1 MALQLID
8 LGNEVE
14 VVEIDTSKVPYT
26 FSVKL
31 TDKTYTFTVKYNEA
45 GSFFTVDLATS
56 DGEPLVYGD
65 IVRYGR
71 PLFGSVEDERFPLP
85 VIIPQCLTGEDIDT
99 APPSARTSITTG
111 SRPSFTP
118 FPECSTLSSRPARTA
133 PHTATSTS
141 PSTPARKPSPTRG
154 R

>member
-85 VIIPQCLTGEDIDT
+85 VIINAGYEGDLGVIFVGQVSGLSHKHSST
-99 APPSARTSITTG
+99 AWTTNI
-111 SRPSFTP
+111 
-118 FPECSTLSSRPARTA
+118 
-133 PHTATSTS
+133 TATGDVIAGGVSLKSHTHTCPDGQTS
-141 PSTPARKPSPTRG
+141 PPQ
-154 R
+154 

>member
-31 TDKTYTFTVKYNEA
+31 TDKTYTVTVKYNEA

-99 APPSARTSITTG
+99 VTFDNFGKQVKLYLHER
-111 SRPSFTP
+111 RV
-118 FPECSTLSSRPARTA
+118 E
-133 PHTATSTS
+133 
-141 PSTPARKPSPTRG
+141 
-154 R
+154 